1 MKVYYTS
8 ILLLSFSITLQG
20 QTKQEI
26 EKKMSE
32 IDITIDSLE
41 SVKRD
46 YKKQL
51 DSISYAK
58 LLGSKSDKDVI
69 LIAVSKNGIIKD
81 YPNIKGK
88 EIAKV
93 RRRQRVKYL
102 GQMENDHAFVTN
114 DTIIGWMSDDII
126 NMISSTEYSNESINM
141 EIEKSREKRTA
152 TIIELTKLYGLEAA
166 EKIVDGKY
174 WIGMTDKMCKQSLG
188 KPNDINRDVGAWGV
202 HEQWIYER
210 KGLYIYFENGYCTS
224 YQDR

>member
-51 DSISYAK
+51 DSISHAK
-58 LLGSKSDKDVI
+58 LLGSTSDTDEI

-166 EKIVDGKY
+166 EKIVDGRY

>member
-51 DSISYAK
+51 DSISHAK

-166 EKIVDGKY
+166 EKIVDGRY

>member
-8 ILLLSFSITLQG
+8 ILLLSFSITLHG

-51 DSISYAK
+51 DSISHAK
-58 LLGSKSDKDVI
+58 LLGSTSDTDEI

-166 EKIVDGKY
+166 EKIVDGRY

>member
-166 EKIVDGKY
+166 EKIVDGRY